1 MTQKAN
7 ALSAQA
13 GQAGVSLA
21 RQLLLWL
28 LLPQLVL
35 WMAGGVATYRFAA
48 GYANQAIDASLLQA
62 SRSLARQLKPIGNG
76 LLIDFPRAAQDV
88 LEADPADKLLYMVS
102 SPPGQ
107 FILGNQ
113 SLPAPVLS
121 TTDTVSGAP
130 ALDTPY
136 FYDGTMPLLG
146 RAALQ
151 APTGQPLRLV
161 ALYLRFGDE
170 ANAPQTM
177 LVQVA
182 RSSANREELA
192 QRILVDM
199 LLPMSS
205 LVLLMTLIVWLGIRK
220 GLAPLARL
228 RQQVE
233 GRDPTDLAPLQLAS
247 APRELWSLATAINT
261 LLAAVQNTVATQK
274 RFIGDAAHQLR
285 TPLAGLKSQTEIAL
299 QSSADPEL
307 RARLQRVHDS
317 ATRSAHLV
325 NQMLTLARAEPESV
339 MTQDRKRFDLQR
351 MAQAL
356 TAEWVPRALRLNI
369 DLGLDEQPRQPVWV
383 QANEMLIREALN
395 NLIDNALHYAGKGS
409 QVTVRVTSALSEQN
423 GMSPP
428 HALMQVSDTGPGI
441 DPTQLP
447 RVFERFVRA
456 TDSGNGC
463 GLGLPI
469 VKEIVE
475 RHHGQVSLESI
486 EPHGLCVS
494 VRLPLALQ
502 SSPLQ
507 PIPATLPAIDSA

>member
-1 MTQKAN
+1 MTDAVP
-7 ALSAQA
+7 SSPPA

-21 RQLLLWL
+21 RQLLLWV

-35 WMAGGVATYRFAA
+35 WMAGGVAAYKFAA
-48 GYANQAIDASLLQA
+48 GYANQAVDASLLQA

-113 SLPAPVLS
+113 SLPAPVL
-121 TTDTVSGAP
+121 AP
-130 ALDTPY
+130 VAGVPVAPQLDTPY
-136 FYDGTMPLLG
+136 FYDGTMPVG
-146 RAALQ
+146 GRRAALHT
-151 APTGQPLRLV
+151 PTGQPLRLV

-170 ANAPQTM
+170 DNAPQTM

-192 QRILVDM
+192 RRILVDM

-205 LVLLMTLIVWLGIRK
+205 LVLLMTLIVWLGIRA
-220 GLAPLARL
+220 GLAPLGRL

-233 GRDPTDLAPLQLAS
+233 GRAPTDLAPLQLAS

-261 LLAAVQNTVATQK
+261 LLSAVQNTVATQK

-299 QSSADPEL
+299 QSTTDPEL

-325 NQMLTLARAEPESV
+325 NQLLTLARAEPESV
-339 MTQDRKRFDLQR
+339 MAHDRKRFDLHR
-351 MAQAL
+351 MAQTL
-356 TAEWVPRALRLNI
+356 TAEWVPRALRAHI
-369 DLGLDEQPRQPVWV
+369 DLGLDDGVTAPVWIE
-383 QANEMLIREALN
+383 ANELLVREALT
-395 NLIDNALHYAGKGS
+395 NLIDNALHYAGAGS
-409 QVTVRVTSALSEQN
+409 QVTVRVTSEGAHAT
-423 GMSPP
+423 P
-428 HALMQVSDTGPGI
+428 HALLQVSDTGPG
-441 DPTQLP
+441 LP
-447 RVFERFVRA
+447 LADRERVFGRFVRA
-456 TDSGNGC
+456 SEVGQGC
-463 GLGLPI
+463 GLGLAI

-475 RHHGQVSLESI
+475 RHHGQVQLSEVQ
-486 EPHGLCVS
+486 PHGLCVS
-494 VRLPLALQ
+494 IRLPL
-502 SSPLQ
+502 SPA
-507 PIPATLPAIDSA
+507 PAN

>member
-1 MTQKAN
+1 MTHTMH
-7 ALSAQA
+7 SPPPA

-21 RQLLLWL
+21 RQLLLWV

-35 WMAGGVATYRFAA
+35 WMAGGVAAYKFAA
-48 GYANQAIDASLLQA
+48 GYANQAVDASLLQA
-62 SRSLARQLKPIGNG
+62 SRALARQLKPIGNG

-113 SLPAPVLS
+113 SLPAPVLA
-121 TTDTVSGAP
+121 TDDATPVEP
-130 ALDTPY
+130 ALNIPY
-136 FYDGTMPLLG
+136 FYDGSMPVGG
-146 RAALQ
+146 RAALHT
-151 APTGQPLRLV
+151 PTGQPLRLV

-192 QRILVDM
+192 RRILVDM

-205 LVLLMTLIVWLGIRK
+205 LVLLMTLIVWLGIRA
-220 GLAPLARL
+220 GLAPLGRL

-233 GRDPTDLAPLQLAS
+233 GRAPTDLAPLQLAS

-299 QSSADPEL
+299 QSTTDPEL

-325 NQMLTLARAEPESV
+325 NQLLTLARAEPESV
-339 MTQDRKRFDLQR
+339 MAQDRQRFDLHR
-351 MAQAL
+351 MAQAV
-356 TAEWVPRALRLNI
+356 TAEWVPRALKAQI
-369 DLGLDEQPRQPVWV
+369 DLGMDDQATQPVWV
-383 QANEMLIREALN
+383 HANELLMREALT
-395 NLIDNALHYAGKGS
+395 NLIDNALHYAGAGS
-409 QVTVRVTSALSEQN
+409 QVTVRVKPAPLTPQSLNQPMALLEVIDN
-423 GMSPP
+423 
-428 HALMQVSDTGPGI
+428 GPGI
-441 DPTQLP
+441 PAGDQT

-456 TDSGNGC
+456 TDAGNGC
-463 GLGLPI
+463 GLGLAI

-475 RHHGQVSLESI
+475 RHAGHVELSDATPQGLRVRVSL
-486 EPHGLCVS
+486 PMAGNT
-494 VRLPLALQ
+494 P
-502 SSPLQ
+502 
-507 PIPATLPAIDSA
+507 T

>member
-1 MTQKAN
+1 MPEPMKRPDTPIG
-7 ALSAQA
+7 LLPT

-21 RQLLLWL
+21 RQLLLWV

-76 LLIDFPRAAQDV
+76 LLIDFPKAAQDV
-88 LEADPADKLLYMVS
+88 LEADPKDRLLYMVS

-113 SLPAPVLS
+113 ALPPPPLPTARPVAPHPDARPAPY
-121 TTDTVSGAP
+121 P
-130 ALDTPY
+130 LDAPY
-136 FYDGTMPLLG
+136 FYDGNMPPTPPNPSPG
-146 RAALQ
+146 QAL
-151 APTGQPLRLV
+151 RVV
-161 ALYLRFGDE
+161 ALYLNFGDDQ
-170 ANAPQTM
+170 AAPQTM

-205 LVLLMTLIVWLGIRK
+205 LVLLMTVIVWLGIRA
-220 GLAPLARL
+220 GLSPLARL

-233 GRDPTDLAPLQLAS
+233 GRAPTDLTPLQLSS

-299 QSSADPEL
+299 QSTTDPAL

-325 NQMLTLARAEPESV
+325 NQLLTLARAEPESV
-339 MTQDRKRFDLQR
+339 MAQDRQRFDLHR
-351 MAQAL
+351 MAHQL
-356 TAEWVPRALRLNI
+356 TAEWVPRALRAHM
-369 DLGLDEQPRQPVWV
+369 DLGMDETDNDPVWV
-383 QANEMLIREALN
+383 QGNELLIREALT
-395 NLIDNALHYAGKGS
+395 NLIDNALQYAGAGS
-409 QVTVRVTSALSEQN
+409 QVTVRVNANRHSAHPLARLE
-423 GMSPP
+423 
-428 HALMQVSDTGPGI
+428 VSDTGQG
-441 DPTQLP
+441 LP
-447 RVFERFVRA
+447 PQERERVFERFVRA
-456 TDSGNGC
+456 TETGHGC
-463 GLGLPI
+463 GLGLAI

-475 RHHGQVSLESI
+475 RHAGQVTLI
-486 EPHGLCVS
+486 DVPPQGLCVR
-494 VRLPLALQ
+494 VELPLAEPVPTRQ
-502 SSPLQ
+502 A
-507 PIPATLPAIDSA
+507 IPG

>member
-1 MTQKAN
+1 MPAHQ
-7 ALSAQA
+7 AQPPS

-35 WMAGGVATYRFAA
+35 WMAGGVATYKIAS
-48 GYANQAIDASLLQA
+48 GYANQAVDASLLQA

-88 LEADPADKLLYMVS
+88 LEADPQDRQLYMVS

-113 SLPAPVLS
+113 ALPPP
-121 TTDTVSGAP
+121 TVTGSSAEEIQ
-130 ALDTPY
+130 LNTPY
-136 FYDGTMPLLG
+136 FYDGVMPIHERHG
-146 RAALQ
+146 QKTA
-151 APTGQPLRLV
+151 TGQPLRLV
-161 ALYLRFGDE
+161 ALYLHFGEDGV
-170 ANAPQTM
+170 APQTM

-192 QRILVDM
+192 KRILIDM
-199 LLPMSS
+199 LPMSG
-205 LVLLMTLIVWLGIRK
+205 LVLLMTLIVWLGIRA
-220 GLAPLARL
+220 GLSPLARL

-233 GRDPTDLAPLQLAS
+233 GRAPTDLAPLQLAS
-247 APRELWSLATAINT
+247 APREVWALATAINT

-299 QSSADPEL
+299 QSTSDPEL

-325 NQMLTLARAEPESV
+325 NQLLTLARAEPESAMV
-339 MTQDRKRFDLQR
+339 QDRQRFDLNR
-351 MAQAL
+351 LAQTL
-356 TAEWVPRALRLNI
+356 TAEWVPRALRLGV
-369 DLGLDEQPRQPVWV
+369 DLGLADSDIAPAPPVWV
-383 QANEMLIREALN
+383 LANPLLISEALSN
-395 NLIDNALHYAGKGS
+395 VIDNALHYAGPSANAHGDPAP
-409 QVTVRVTSALSEQN
+409 QVTVRVRSDEGRALLEVLDN
-423 GMSPP
+423 
-428 HALMQVSDTGPGI
+428 GPGI
-441 DPTQLP
+441 AQADQA

-463 GLGLPI
+463 GLGLAI
-469 VKEIVE
+469 VKEIIE
-475 RHHGQVSLESI
+475 RHGGEVRLSDAA
-486 EPHGLCVS
+486 PHGLH
-494 VRLPLALQ
+494 VRMWLPLAE
-502 SSPLQ
+502 
-507 PIPATLPAIDSA
+507 PA